1 MGAAPISL
9 VLHACCRA
17 IVSPVRLM
25 TTRRDWAK
33 RGLHRPS
40 SDEDKPARKRRRK
53 PGKPGRSALARFLR
67 NDRRRVRRALEPD
80 YRDGERARRYG
91 LSLADYRALEKRQG
105 NACAICRKVTGVL
118 CIDHCH
124 VTGRVRGL
132 LCRRCNS
139 ALGFYADDQRL
150 LRAALAYLQATTR

>member
-1 MGAAPISL
+1 MA
-9 VLHACCRA
+9 
-17 IVSPVRLM
+17 
-25 TTRRDWAK
+25 TRRDWAK

-40 SDEDKPARKRRRK
+40 PDEDKPARKYGHSER
-53 PGKPGRSALARFLR
+53 ARFLR

-80 YRDGERARRYG
+80 YRDAERARRYG

-105 NACAICRKVTGVL
+105 HACAICRKATRDL

-132 LCRRCNS
+132 LCRSCNS
-139 ALGFYADDQRL
+139 TLGFCADDPRL
-150 LRAALAYLQATTR
+150 LRAALAYLQRTAKE

>member
-1 MGAAPISL
+1 MAK
-9 VLHACCRA
+9 
-17 IVSPVRLM
+17 
-25 TTRRDWAK
+25 RRDWAE

-40 SDEDKPARKRRRK
+40 PDVDKPARKRGRK
-53 PGKPGRSALARFLR
+53 PGRKGGLKPGRTPWRSERARFLR

-91 LSLADYRALEKRQG
+91 LSLADYRALQARQG
-105 NACAICRKVTGVL
+105 NACAICRKVTRAL

-132 LCRRCNS
+132 LCRSCNS
-139 ALGFYADDQRL
+139 ALGLYADDPRL
-150 LRAALAYLQATTR
+150 LRAALVYLRATTKR

>member
-1 MGAAPISL
+1 MP
-9 VLHACCRA
+9 
-17 IVSPVRLM
+17 
-25 TTRRDWAK
+25 TRRDWAK
-33 RGLHRPS
+33 RGIHRPS
-40 SDEDKPARKRRRK
+40 PDEDKPA
-53 PGKPGRSALARFLR
+53 GKPARNHGGSERARFLS

-91 LSLADYRALEKRQG
+91 LSLADYRALQERQG
-105 NACAICRKVTGVL
+105 HACAICRKATRVL

-139 ALGFYADDQRL
+139 ALGFCADDPRL
-150 LRAALAYLQATTR
+150 LRAALAYLQATARK

>member
-1 MGAAPISL
+1 
-9 VLHACCRA
+9 
-17 IVSPVRLM
+17 M
-25 TTRRDWAK
+25 TSRRDWAK
-33 RGLHRPS
+33 TGSHRPS
-40 SDEDKPARKRRRK
+40 PDEDKPARKRA
-53 PGKPGRSALARFLR
+53 RSERTRFLR

-91 LSLADYRALEKRQG
+91 LSLADYRALQERQG
-105 NACAICRKVTGVL
+105 HACAICRRVTRVL
-118 CIDHCH
+118 CVDHCH

-150 LRAALAYLQATTR
+150 LRAALAYLQAAAKR

>member
-1 MGAAPISL
+1 
-9 VLHACCRA
+9 
-17 IVSPVRLM
+17 M

-33 RGLHRPS
+33 KGLHRPS

-53 PGKPGRSALARFLR
+53 PGRSTLAHFLR

-91 LSLADYRALEKRQG
+91 LSLADYRALQKRQG
-105 NACAICRKVTGVL
+105 NACAICCKVTRVL

-150 LRAALAYLQATTR
+150 LRAALAYLQATTRR

>member
-1 MGAAPISL
+1 
-9 VLHACCRA
+9 
-17 IVSPVRLM
+17 M
-25 TTRRDWAK
+25 TTRRDWAQ

-40 SDEDKPARKRRRK
+40 SDEDKPARKHRRK
-53 PGKPGRSALARFLR
+53 PGKPGKPGPSALARFLR

-91 LSLADYRALEKRQG
+91 LSLADYRALQKRQG
-105 NACAICRKVTGVL
+105 NACAICRKVTRVL

-132 LCRRCNS
+132 LCRPCNS

-150 LRAALAYLQATTR
+150 LRAALAYLQATTRR

>member
-1 MGAAPISL
+1 MA
-9 VLHACCRA
+9 
-17 IVSPVRLM
+17 
-25 TTRRDWAK
+25 TRRDLAK
-33 RGLHRPS
+33 SGLHRPS
-40 SDEDKPARKRRRK
+40 PDEDKPARKRA
-53 PGKPGRSALARFLR
+53 RSERTRFLK

-91 LSLADYRALEKRQG
+91 LSLADYRALQKRQG
-105 NACAICRKVTGVL
+105 NACAICRKVVRVL

-124 VTGRVRGL
+124 VTGRGL

-150 LRAALAYLQATTR
+150 LRAALAYLQATTKR

>member
-1 MGAAPISL
+1 
-9 VLHACCRA
+9 
-17 IVSPVRLM
+17 M

-40 SDEDKPARKRRRK
+40 SDEDKPARKRGR
-53 PGKPGRSALARFLR
+53 KPGRSALARFLR

-105 NACAICRKVTGVL
+105 NACAICRKVTRVL

-150 LRAALAYLQATTR
+150 LRAALAYLQATMKR

>member
-1 MGAAPISL
+1 
-9 VLHACCRA
+9 
-17 IVSPVRLM
+17 M

-40 SDEDKPARKRRRK
+40 SDEDKPARKGRR
-53 PGKPGRSALARFLR
+53 KPGRSALARFLR

-91 LSLADYRALEKRQG
+91 LSLADYRALQKRQG
-105 NACAICRKVTGVL
+105 NACAICRKVTRVL

-150 LRAALAYLQATTR
+150 LRAALAYLQATTRR

>member
-1 MGAAPISL
+1 
-9 VLHACCRA
+9 
-17 IVSPVRLM
+17 M
-25 TTRRDWAK
+25 TKRRDWAT

-40 SDEDKPARKRRRK
+40 PDEDKPARKHGRK
-53 PGKPGRSALARFLR
+53 SGRKSGHSELTRFLS

-91 LSLADYRALEKRQG
+91 LSLADYRALQAGQG
-105 NACAICRKVTGVL
+105 NACAICRKVTRAL

-132 LCRRCNS
+132 LCRSCNS
-139 ALGFYADDQRL
+139 ALGFYADDPRL
-150 LRAALAYLQATTR
+150 LRAALAYLQAATKR

>member
-1 MGAAPISL
+1 MAK
-9 VLHACCRA
+9 
-17 IVSPVRLM
+17 
-25 TTRRDWAK
+25 RRDWAE

-40 SDEDKPARKRRRK
+40 PDEDKPARKGGRK
-53 PGKPGRSALARFLR
+53 PGLKPGRTPWRSERARFLR

-91 LSLADYRALEKRQG
+91 LSLADYRALQARQG
-105 NACAICRKVTGVL
+105 NACAICRKVTRAL

-150 LRAALAYLQATTR
+150 LRAALAYLQATTKE